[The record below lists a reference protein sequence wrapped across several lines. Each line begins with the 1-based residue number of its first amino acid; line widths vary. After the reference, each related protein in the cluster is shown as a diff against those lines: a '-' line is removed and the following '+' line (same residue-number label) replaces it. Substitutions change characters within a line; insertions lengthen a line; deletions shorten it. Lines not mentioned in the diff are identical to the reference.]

1 MLKGYISV
9 QDYRR
14 NGEVQ
19 TELRLS
25 NSSGVGIGQI
35 RCYNTRNSTGER
47 GNVAGL

>member
-19 TELRLS
+19 TKLRLS
-25 NSSGVGIGQI
+25 DSSGVGIGQI
-35 RCYNTRNSTGER
+35 RCHDMWHSAGER
-47 GNVAGL
+47 GNIAGL